1 MNKVLKDE
9 IEDIV
14 KKLTPKGFAGI
25 LTSMEIQTYT
35 RQAAT
40 SGVLAGYAAGAE
52 MERKMGDKEL
62 KKENEIL
69 RQQIKELQME
79 LCYKAKVG
87 I

>member
-1 MNKVLKDE
+1 MNKALNDE
-9 IEDIV
+9 IELIV

-25 LTSMEIQTYT
+25 LTSMDIQTYT

-40 SGVLAGYAAGAE
+40 SGVLAGYGAGAE

-69 RQQIKELQME
+69 RQQIKDLQME
-79 LCYKAKVG
+79 LCYKAKVNA
-87 I
+87 

>member
-1 MNKVLKDE
+1 MNKILKDE

-25 LTSMEIQTYT
+25 LTSMDIQTYT
-35 RQAAT
+35 RKAAT

-52 MERKMGDKEL
+52 MERKMADKEL

-69 RQQIKELQME
+69 RLQLKELQME
-79 LCYKAKVG
+79 LCYKAKVEK
-87 I
+87 